1 MIGSKRIWICLFW
14 QISSYMFF
22 EFDYQTKNCELQLL
36 SVKSLFEFSCCLG
49 QRAVVSVYGETRSI
63 FIVAVNDVIACGD
76 SIISS
81 SSSSSSFSSSSFSS
95 FSSSSFFQKNGGWG
109 YRCQTG
115 NPQPW
120 IVPGEIFCLWLSR
133 LETRVPIPL
142 LCLDP
147 PRLTVVTIEARTRWE
162 KKWGNKTKE
171 TRRQREN
178 RNNRNVSNNSIQDWL
193 GLLFPAHRFPIF
205 MSPIF
210 INSRAKPSRGLTY
223 ICRIWTIIL
232 CRKLA
237 IGNWFRRNH

>member
-120 IVPGEIFCLWLSR
+120 IVPGEIFCLCVSPGSR
-133 LETRVPIPL
+133 PMSRFTSSVPIHPGWQYKEL
-142 LCLDP
+142 KKNG
-147 PRLTVVTIEARTRWE
+147 IEGGFTNNQHSDDSAVMIW
-162 KKWGNKTKE
+162 WVFWLIW
-171 TRRQREN
+171 QRIRSMGEE
-178 RNNRNVSNNSIQDWL
+178 
-193 GLLFPAHRFPIF
+193 P
-205 MSPIF
+205 
-210 INSRAKPSRGLTY
+210 
-223 ICRIWTIIL
+223 
-232 CRKLA
+232 
-237 IGNWFRRNH
+237 